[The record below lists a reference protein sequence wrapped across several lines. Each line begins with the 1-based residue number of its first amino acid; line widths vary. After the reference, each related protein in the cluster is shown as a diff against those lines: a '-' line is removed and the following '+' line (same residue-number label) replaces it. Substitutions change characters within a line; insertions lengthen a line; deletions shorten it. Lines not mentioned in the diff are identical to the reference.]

1 MLNFRR
7 LGLLMLGL
15 LVLVTPTLAATA
27 AVPAAP
33 QPETARVWFLRPA
46 SPVSRVFGAAPM
58 IYANGAPVGTIPPNS
73 DFDRNFAPGTY
84 SFTVQPYGMATGETD
99 TLRLLPGSRT
109 YLEVLSAPVWEL
121 GYTGAS
127 RGWNSHS
134 FFVLN
139 LSPQLARAYLSGLT
153 YLGSD

>member
-1 MLNFRR
+1 MLNFCRLGFLT
-7 LGLLMLGL
+7 LGLLMLAAS
-15 LVLVTPTLAATA
+15 TPPAMA
-27 AVPAAP
+27 AVPAAS

-46 SPVSRVFGAAPM
+46 RPVSTVFGAAPI
-58 IYANGAPVGTIPPNS
+58 IYANGAPVAAIPANS

-84 SFTVQPYGMATGETD
+84 SFTVQPYGIPTGETD
-99 TLRLLPGSRT
+99 RLHLLPGSQT
-109 YLEVLSAPVWEL
+109 YLEVLSAPVWEE

-127 RGWNSHS
+127 RGRNSHS

-153 YLGSD
+153 YLG